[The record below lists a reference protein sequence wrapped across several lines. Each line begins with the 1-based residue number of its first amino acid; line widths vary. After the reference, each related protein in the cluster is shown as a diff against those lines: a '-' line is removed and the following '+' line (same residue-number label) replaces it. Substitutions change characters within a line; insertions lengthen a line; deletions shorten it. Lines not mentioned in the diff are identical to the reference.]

1 MKTYTFDLVVPKGW
15 ENKYITTKAKNKQE
29 AKRKL
34 LVEMHKINK
43 KRIKVVDYDKK
54 IKMERDYNKKVKD
67 VSKLY

>member
-34 LVEMHKINK
+34 LVEM
-43 KRIKVVDYDKK
+43 
-54 IKMERDYNKKVKD
+54 
-67 VSKLY
+67 SKLNKMMISVKEFDEAKREFKK